1 MPFSVL
7 ISESARDEL
16 YSLEEGTESRIKRS
30 FGALKENPFRRR
42 SGADIKK
49 LEGSANPA
57 LYRLRVGE
65 YRIVYSI
72 MEQEVRITK
81 IIHRGRGYDW
91 LD

>member
-1 MPFSVL
+1 ML

-16 YSLEEGTESRIKRS
+16 YSFDEGIKNRIKKS
-30 FGALKENPFRRR
+30 FSALKENPFRKR

-57 LYRLRVGE
+57 LYRIRVGD
-65 YRIVYSI
+65 YRMVYSI
-72 MEQEVRITK
+72 MGHEVRITK
-81 IIHRGRGYDW
+81 IIHRGKGYSW